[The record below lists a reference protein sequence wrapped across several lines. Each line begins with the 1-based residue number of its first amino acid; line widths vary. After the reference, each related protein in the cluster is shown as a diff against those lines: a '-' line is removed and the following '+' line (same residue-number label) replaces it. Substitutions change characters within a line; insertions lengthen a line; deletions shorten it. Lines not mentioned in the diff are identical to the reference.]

1 MYLLRKAHVRAY
13 DRVSKTGALQHI
25 REHEDGR
32 VRRYGLKLA
41 GSKDSHDLHQIRRD
55 RFGHLPHW
63 NSLDEHTRH
72 AVLDAEDEKARQHK
86 EFEEWKDKA
95 HGKPKPD
102 AVKVDRSNWQQQ
114 LMLKGHPM
122 YLLKS
127 ILRKSQMSFDFGKH
141 EEERT
146 VHATTRHMQSG
157 VVVQVKEHQRKTV
170 VADKPNDDHNFYI
183 NKYKDIAAKHGAST
197 AKDRARTFS
206 ASSFLSREFGE
217 TQEQFFARNPKLGKL
232 AAWISDGFP
241 DMPDKPKQPQ
251 QVLEP
256 KGAATLMARQITA
269 KDNFDKALMTIAGIT
284 REQAQRVTQYYLD
297 KKLAVMDSVNGTIRS
312 KHGAYLDKDVVLNAV
327 KLSGQPDTK
336 KVGATKDPLKIRQ
349 QDDDRKRDQ
358 AEAHTERVK
367 RLLERYHSEPDRE
380 YAEDMYGESLRKY
393 GAHPEQKPQYTPEAT
408 EQKPYL
414 PIFEKPV
421 RKPRGNSNKPA
432 APEHRIA
439 KVDDPDG
446 GHGHFV
452 IYDKD
457 MKTIEIPNEHGE
469 IEAVWPRLLD
479 ASRALNR
486 HTGSTHTQQKVARG
500 EYDMHKSIAHPVSL
514 IKSRKLHGRINFQGL
529 DISIETGRSRIRS
542 WYNPHDGSQGMSRM
556 TLPYGYIKGTLGTDG
571 DHVDVF
577 VGPDHSA
584 GNVYVVHTMKA
595 PDFTEYDEDKCFVGL
610 NSPEEAER
618 AFNASYSDPRFFGG
632 MSIWPLDE
640 FKQDVLSGEAKGQ
653 PLVKSMNDKS
663 GLGRFLSESELR
675 EYALLG
681 VLKVNPKDICMD
693 EFRQGMKAEQEHQDI
708 TGGDRVMTAKIVLAH
723 LKEDP
728 RYYTKLKRAGLE

>member
-1 MYLLRKAHVRAY
+1 MH
-13 DRVSKTGALQHI
+13 
-25 REHEDGR
+25 
-32 VRRYGLKLA
+32 
-41 GSKDSHDLHQIRRD
+41 
-55 RFGHLPHW
+55 
-63 NSLDEHTRH
+63 
-72 AVLDAEDEKARQHK
+72 
-86 EFEEWKDKA
+86 
-95 HGKPKPD
+95 
-102 AVKVDRSNWQQQ
+102 
-114 LMLKGHPM
+114 
-122 YLLKS
+122 LLKS
-127 ILRKSQMSFDFGKH
+127 IIRKSQMAFDFGKH
-141 EEERT
+141 DHHVAYTRT
-146 VHATTRHMQSG
+146 NASG
-157 VVVQVKEHQRKTV
+157 TVSHIQAKGVQQP
-170 VADKPNDDHNFYI
+170 DKNEGHDFYI
-183 NKYKDIAAKHGAST
+183 NKYKDIARKWGVSAAKEKASS
-197 AKDRARTFS
+197 FS
-206 ASSFLSREFGE
+206 AGAFLSREFGE
-217 TQEQFFARNPKLGKL
+217 TQEQFYERNPKLGKL
-232 AAWISDGFP
+232 QQWIADGFP
-241 DMPDKPKQPQ
+241 GIGEKPKAETQ
-251 QVLEP
+251 QS
-256 KGAATLMARQITA
+256 AAKNAEVFAVRQANARR
-269 KDNFDKALMTIAGIT
+269 NFDEALQTIAGIT
-284 REQAQRVTQYYLD
+284 PEQAAMVTQYYLD
-297 KKLAVMDSVNGTIRS
+297 KKLAVMDSVNGTIRP

-414 PIFEKPV
+414 PVFEKPV
-421 RKPRGNSNKPA
+421 RKPRTKPEPST

-452 IYDKD
+452 VYDKD
-457 MKTIEIPNEHGE
+457 MKTVEIPNENGE
-469 IEAVWPRLLD
+469 IEATWPRLLD

-500 EYDMHKSIAHPVSL
+500 EYDMHKSVAHPVSL

-529 DISIETGRSRIRS
+529 DISIETGRSRVRQ

-610 NSPEEAER
+610 NGPEEAER
-618 AFNASYSDPRFFGG
+618 AFKASYSDPRFFGG

-640 FKQDVLSGEAKGQ
+640 FKEYVQSSGAKGQ
-653 PLVKSMNDKS
+653 PLIKSIDKPA
-663 GLGRFLSESELR
+663 GPRRFITEGEAR

-693 EFRQGMKAEQEHQDI
+693 EFRHGMKAEQEHQDI
-708 TGGDRVMTAKIVLAH
+708 TGGDRIMTAKIVLAH

-728 RYYTKLKRAGLE
+728 RYYSKLKRAGLE